1 MTTLD
6 TRPEDVRDPEASA
19 TARMRFAMKLLGNLT
34 ETRGGDAA
42 DRIINALSKITPA
55 G

>member
-1 MTTLD
+1 
-6 TRPEDVRDPEASA
+6 
-19 TARMRFAMKLLGNLT
+19 MRFALKLLGNLT

-42 DRIINALSKITPA
+42 DRIINALAKVTPA